1 MGEGGETM
9 KKNLKRWAICAKGT
23 TAVEYSLLIAGITLA
38 ILLTTFTFGSEIAN
52 FFDTFFDEWQ
62 NR

>member
-1 MGEGGETM
+1 M
-9 KKNLKRWAICAKGT
+9 KKIFKTWVAGIGGT

-38 ILLTTFTFGSEIAN
+38 ILLTTFTFGAEIAN

-62 NR
+62 NQ

>member
-1 MGEGGETM
+1 M
-9 KKNLKRWAICAKGT
+9 KKNLKTWAICAKGT

-38 ILLTTFTFGSEIAN
+38 ILLTTFTFGAEIAN